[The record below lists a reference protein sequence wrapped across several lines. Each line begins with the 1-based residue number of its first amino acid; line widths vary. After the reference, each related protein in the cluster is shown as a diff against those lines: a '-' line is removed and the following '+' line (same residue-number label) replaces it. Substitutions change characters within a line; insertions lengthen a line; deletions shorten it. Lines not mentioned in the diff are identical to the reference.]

1 MRLTLFLAVLVSLST
16 AWAGNVF
23 LGIYVEGEPVAAT
36 MNGARTVGMRVASVS
51 PGSPADRAGIQQGDL
66 LVKLGNTAIIDED
79 HLAAFLEDRK
89 PGEKVSCALVRGGK
103 SLRYTVVLAARADTD
118 QPVSKFSLRW
128 NAGVALNAQLEELT
142 PQMRSYFG
150 VRNGVLIKQV
160 DAGGAAARAG
170 LRAGDVLTA
179 IAGDPVNS
187 LKDVTTGLFSHSG
200 EEKVP
205 VTINRKGAVRK
216 AGVSIDRAAAWT
228 QVYDGGE
235 RVVMFGPNVDNMPV
249 IDMNLMDT
257 WLQTVV
263 PDYPGMLDSEE
274 MQVRLE
280 ELEREMEQWL
290 KEWESR

>member
-1 MRLTLFLAVLVSLST
+1 
-16 AWAGNVF
+16 
-23 LGIYVEGEPVAAT
+23 
-36 MNGARTVGMRVASVS
+36 
-51 PGSPADRAGIQQGDL
+51 L

-187 LKDVTTGLFSHSG
+187 LIGRYHRAVQFTPG
-200 EEKVP
+200 
-205 VTINRKGAVRK
+205 RKGARHHQPQ
-216 AGVSIDRAAAWT
+216 GRRA
-228 QVYDGGE
+228 QGG
-235 RVVMFGPNVDNMPV
+235 P
-249 IDMNLMDT
+249 
-257 WLQTVV
+257 
-263 PDYPGMLDSEE
+263 
-274 MQVRLE
+274 
-280 ELEREMEQWL
+280 
-290 KEWESR
+290 